1 MNGKPN
7 GKPLIEVKTSPI
19 LEILKRV
26 VASGFVK
33 NAFPLSAIVVA
44 PVGSGKTTAL
54 KKIAFNDN
62 ILALSDVT
70 PYGLAKLLPEIK
82 AKNVKHIIIFDLV
95 EPMSRNRQIVNSLIG
110 FLNSLIEEG
119 IFRISTG
126 FIEIK
131 EPIKLGLITA
141 TTKKELFDKRR
152 GWLGIGF
159 ISRMLPI
166 SYSFTEVDV
175 IQILEDL
182 ANQNI
187 KDISYESL
195 KLKEKNIKE
204 NPEINK
210 LLIPYAQTIDSTIA
224 KGDDKPMPFRRLNQL
239 KVLLMA
245 NALLNNRTEVTN
257 EDFEWFKSV
266 AKWINFEFNPV

>member
-1 MNGKPN
+1 MNGKAN
-7 GKPLIEVKTSPI
+7 GKPLIEVKTMPI

-33 NAFPLSAIVVA
+33 NAFPLSSIIVA
-44 PVGSGKTTAL
+44 PVGAGKTTSL
-54 KKIAFNDN
+54 KRIAFNDN

-95 EPMSRNRQIVNSLIG
+95 EPMSRNRVIVNSLIG

-187 KDISYESL
+187 KDISYETL
-195 KLKEKNIKE
+195 KLKEKSIKE

-210 LLIPYAQTIDSTIA
+210 LLIPYAQTIDASIS
-224 KGDDKPMPFRRLNQL
+224 KGEDKPLPFRRLNQL

-245 NALLNNRTEVTN
+245 NALLNNRSEVTN

>member
-1 MNGKPN
+1 
-7 GKPLIEVKTSPI
+7 
-19 LEILKRV
+19 
-26 VASGFVK
+26 
-33 NAFPLSAIVVA
+33 
-44 PVGSGKTTAL
+44 
-54 KKIAFNDN
+54 
-62 ILALSDVT
+62 
-70 PYGLAKLLPEIK
+70 
-82 AKNVKHIIIFDLV
+82 
-95 EPMSRNRQIVNSLIG
+95 MSRNRAIVNSLIG

-159 ISRMLPI
+159 ISRMIPI

-182 ANQNI
+182 ANQNV

-224 KGDDKPMPFRRLNQL
+224 KGDEKPMPFRRLNQL

-245 NALLNNRTEVTN
+245 NALLNNRSEVTN

>member
-7 GKPLIEVKTSPI
+7 GKPLIEVKTTPI

-33 NAFPLSAIVVA
+33 NAFPLSAIIVA

-224 KGDDKPMPFRRLNQL
+224 KGDEKPMPFRRLNQL

-257 EDFEWFKSV
+257 DDFEWFKSV